1 MPVPV
6 AWGAEAH
13 WVRGTR
19 GLQLLCAWAVHTA
32 HSVAMFE
39 VQDRLR
45 AALHLH
51 RPDACIGVGG
61 AGDEVLG
68 AGREGH
74 AGHIVRVVDELEHL
88 LASDHDHHATQ
99 VRSPRC
105 SISQALEMPSQS
117 PPAMMW

>member
-19 GLQLLCAWAVHTA
+19 GLRLLRAWAVHTA

-88 LASDHDHHATQ
+88 LASEHDHPATQ
-99 VRSPRC
+99 VRSRRC
-105 SISQALEMPSQS
+105 SISQALEMPRRARQVMSL
-117 PPAMMW
+117 

>member
-88 LASDHDHHATQ
+88 LASDHDHHTRKSEVGGA
-99 VRSPRC
+99 RFRKRLKCPRRAR
-105 SISQALEMPSQS
+105 QL
-117 PPAMMW
+117 